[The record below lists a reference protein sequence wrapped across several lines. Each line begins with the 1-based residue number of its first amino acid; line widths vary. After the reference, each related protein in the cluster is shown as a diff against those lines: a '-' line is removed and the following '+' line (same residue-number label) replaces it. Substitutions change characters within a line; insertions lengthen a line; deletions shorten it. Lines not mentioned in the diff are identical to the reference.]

1 MTTLTKEVFQ
11 ALTQVEQPFCAT
23 IYLPTHRAGEPSL
36 QQVDAKALKQQHKI
50 LKEQLEKEAIP
61 RFDMESF
68 LLPLENLIKD
78 SGFWRKQVDGLAI
91 FISHG
96 QFEHFSLPFA
106 PEPQL
111 FLANKFYLL
120 PLLPLFSGDGNYA
133 VLNLS
138 LEGVRMFRG
147 SRYTFTEEDIT
158 AWVPENIE
166 AVVGSDHEPRHIQV
180 RSVPAMQRGASFHGY
195 GEGKDDRK
203 TEITNYIREVEK
215 GISKHLN
222 GEVAPLVLTG
232 TDYLIAMYKHAN
244 SYLHLYPE
252 SLSGNQQHTE
262 MEELHQKTWEL
273 VAPQFTAPKLRYR
286 EQFLQFQDTP
296 QTSTD
301 IGEILPAAL
310 YGKVEALFVRK
321 NSDIW
326 GIYNPAK
333 AEVEIDAGPGRANT
347 SLSELAAV
355 QTFLQGGQV
364 YLSAPEEM
372 PYEEARI
379 CALYRY

>member
-11 ALTQVEQPFCAT
+11 TLSQVERPFCAT
-23 IYLPTHRAGEPSL
+23 IYLPTHRAGEPAL
-36 QQVDAKALKQQHKI
+36 QHADAKALKQQHKI
-50 LKEQLEKEAIP
+50 LKEQLEKEAMP
-61 RFDMESF
+61 ASAVESF
-68 LLPLENLIKD
+68 LLPLENLLND
-78 SGFWRKQVDGLAI
+78 SGFWRKQAEGLAI
-91 FISHG
+91 FIANE
-96 QFEHFSLPFA
+96 QFEHYTLPFA

-111 FLANKFYLL
+111 FLANKYYLL
-120 PLLPLFSGDGNYA
+120 PLLPLFAEDGPYV

-147 SRYTFTEEDIT
+147 SRYTFSEEDIA
-158 AWVPENIE
+158 AWVPKNIE
-166 AVVGSDHEPRHIQV
+166 AVAGSDYEPRNTHV
-180 RSVPAMQRGASFHGY
+180 RSVPAMQQGASYHGY

-203 TEITNYIREVEK
+203 TEIVNYIREVEK
-215 GISKHLN
+215 GISKKLS

-244 SYLHLYPE
+244 SYLHLNAE
-252 SLSGNQQHTE
+252 SLPGNQQHTE
-262 MEELHQKTWEL
+262 IEELHQRTWEL
-273 VAPQFTAPKLRYR
+273 VANSFSAPKLEHR
-286 EQFLQFQDTP
+286 ERFLQFQDTP

-301 IGEILPAAL
+301 IGEILPAAI

-326 GIYNPAK
+326 GIYNPVK

-355 QTFLQGGQV
+355 QTFLQGGHV
-364 YLSAPEEM
+364 YLSPPEEM
-372 PYEEARI
+372 PYEEAKI

>member
-1 MTTLTKEVFQ
+1 MATLNKEVFQ
-11 ALTQVEQPFCAT
+11 ALSQVELPFCAT
-23 IYLPTHRAGEPSL
+23 IYLPTHTVGEPAL
-36 QQVDAKALKQQHKI
+36 QQLDAKALKLQHKI
-50 LKEQLEKEAIP
+50 LKEQLEKEAMP
-61 RFDMESF
+61 AFAMESF
-68 LLPLENLIKD
+68 LMPLENLIKD
-78 SGFWRKQVDGLAI
+78 SGFWRKQAEGLAI
-91 FISHG
+91 FMAKG
-96 QFEHFSLPFA
+96 QFEHYALPFA

-111 FLANKFYLL
+111 FLANKYYLL
-120 PLLPLFSGDGNYA
+120 PLLPLFAEDGTYC

-138 LEGVRMFRG
+138 LEGVQMFRG
-147 SRYTFTEEDIT
+147 SRYTFTEEDIAT
-158 AWVPENIE
+158 WVPENIE

-180 RSVPAMQRGASFHGY
+180 RSVPAMQRGASYHGY

-203 TEITNYIREVEK
+203 VEISNYIREVEK

-232 TDYLIAMYKHAN
+232 PDYLIAMYKHAN

-252 SLSGNQQHTE
+252 SLPGNRQHSE
-262 MEELHQKTWEL
+262 MEELHQKTWKL
-273 VAPQFTAPKLRYR
+273 VTPQFTAPKLRYR
-286 EQFLQFQDTP
+286 EQLLQLQDTP
-296 QTSTD
+296 QTSAD
-301 IGEILPAAL
+301 IGEILPAAI
-310 YGKVEALFVRK
+310 YGKVEALFIRK

-326 GIYNPAK
+326 GIYDPAK

-364 YLSAPEEM
+364 YLAAPEDM
-372 PYEEARI
+372 PYKEARI